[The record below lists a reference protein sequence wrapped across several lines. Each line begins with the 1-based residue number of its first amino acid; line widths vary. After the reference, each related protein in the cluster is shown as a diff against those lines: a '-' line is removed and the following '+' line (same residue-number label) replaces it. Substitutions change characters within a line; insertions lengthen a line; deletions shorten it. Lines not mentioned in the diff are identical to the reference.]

1 MSSIIDI
8 NKLLSGAENN
18 SASLNSINSISL
30 EDKQIN
36 ANSNNILKATFATR
50 NPSLGISEEDYINEI
65 ERNNIVL
72 NKFITEEDLQKQRA
86 KNQSWFEQGFNSIG
100 QLVGG
105 EIALGTLQGF
115 TNLYDVL
122 ATIAKEIASGGENT
136 NDFTSKASLFFEEKK
151 DELKERL
158 AIYRENPNQSWD
170 IGDFAWW
177 ADNFVSVGSTLSL
190 MIPAIATTKGLSAL
204 GRAAKGINLGRTA
217 SKAAKAQAARAF
229 DGASAFSKNIAK
241 KIYQKGWAKSSKE
254 LAGKIDAGVSITS
267 NALLQRT
274 LENWQESREVYKLTY
289 DDALNKLSQL
299 SDNERA
305 ELISRN
311 PEFVNKDGTS
321 KSDDQIAQLIA
332 ERGSYNTFWN
342 DYALLMFDIMQFAS
356 IPSMYRGLANR
367 HANANLRIANEN
379 LKRNLRTAKGAA
391 TKNGVELTETG
402 KAILSGTTDKS
413 IKNNIWNRVKTA
425 AKDPFNTFLTLQL
438 SEGVEEGY
446 QAITTERGQEV
457 ADMVFDPN
465 TNRRSLDSYLQDG
478 HVWEQAFWGVVGAWA
493 FGGAG
498 QALARAERKIKE
510 KQLKGKLSDTD
521 FAKATLS
528 DEKLR
533 ELEIIGRIDKL
544 NDYKEKLD
552 LIDQGKD
559 PSNPKRKEAL
569 TDEEKELY
577 KRKYTSDFITD
588 IVLEA
593 ADNGNFELLNDFLT
607 SQEFSEFARE
617 NGIADLLAPTDGS
630 SIGSQMNKIYEQYK
644 DDLYTALEY
653 SDDSNPWVAN
663 ILARH
668 TTRNKLTIED
678 IQNQINEITSN
689 VDINQYDT
697 KTKRE
702 LKYLRDYLKRAGLER
717 LAIQELFDKKAI
729 GKEAYAKYSE
739 DAIKELKA
747 AFGEIIDI
755 NSLKYADWSSMIT
768 AISDKLDEYENNIS
782 STLSTENADKTII
795 ESADKVVALENAI
808 RKRNAILPKTNED
821 WKNAFSEIEDT
832 VTKVGREKYKNAA
845 SRLKKYIG
853 EHSNPK
859 LAYQQ
864 LLNSEN
870 VYDGALED
878 LELIKIGHTDTALWW
893 SQLSDLADAEI
904 ADRAE
909 QARRENQPTENNEPG
924 DNGSTKA
931 AVENLS
937 QNAAPA
943 ENPPAENPPTQPE
956 PATTQPEP
964 IRVDTGD
971 DVVTLSQ
978 DEEAALRRAST
989 AEETEPADAGNV
1001 TGVTEGDEKIPDNLD
1016 KTISDQA
1023 TVNNKTITRLRTLS
1037 NKAYLNLYS
1046 VVFDNRDNTYRE
1058 YLNTADITSDG
1069 FRIVYNLIADEIE
1082 LIGVEIS
1089 EQEKEK
1095 VIYSVIDK
1103 FLDKLI
1109 VRYKSNPNE
1118 QYSKLKTKLITNKLL
1133 SAIALI
1139 GDEIGA
1145 KDELMFNEVKQ
1156 FIKETYGLSRVGVNT
1171 RRTINVIDFFN
1182 WLANKYN
1189 AGFNELADFYRFINE
1204 YIDTGIHKVSFSMT
1218 ETFRHGF
1225 EEFLEDWVRIE
1236 SIENSNINDSSF
1248 VIGEEFSK
1256 LDEDVKADFIYK
1268 IAVGKAKPKLY
1279 IKQDELREVHRDTK
1293 SKRKKSYE
1301 RLKYPSVLSIYYE
1314 DEKGIK
1320 QRLGYIPK
1328 ARYAGLDNSR
1338 LLNMTGYGFNFEFGV
1353 NEESCIFDKLIET
1366 LWDNADNTD
1375 SLYYK
1380 LYGELLEYAKN
1391 PEKYQYNGLTS
1402 DVLEIPEIKEL
1413 IERVGNPEFITSPLT
1428 NQYLKEGEQTFP
1440 VHANGGIVIKEGT
1453 KKIDVVENIIANIY
1467 NLIKDFRGDISRDT
1481 MLGSYENYKT
1491 IRYQHMIN
1499 NIDMQNKLA
1508 QGIEITADIGISG
1521 INIAPNK
1528 SDKVNGISELISVDE
1543 LKDHPILLSDSLVSA
1558 KDENGNEKRIS
1569 AQRFNGRLNLVLYD
1583 YGTHSVVVPLNRNT
1597 LRASGSTIVND
1608 VKEELRNIIRNFLE
1622 NKSSYEDITQRLI
1635 ELLQGNRFNKLFSGI
1650 KVKQYQGWTIVQSYN
1665 ASRRTLRDNEGNDI
1679 ENADFGT
1686 YILGFNKNA
1695 KDDKNKEDRYLMS
1708 HINNEKEAY
1717 GKRRY
1722 NEKFVESVVNKIV
1735 DELSFNQSRFMF
1747 DSVGEENAK
1756 LNKHVYKENGKFVVE
1771 IGGNKRIYNSY
1782 SEFIVK
1788 ENTVSAKIEKS
1799 EDGLIF
1805 KVKPSKSYSLLNI
1818 QETVQRKIEN
1828 AEGKIIKTIDELY
1841 EELKAGNITNI
1852 STSSLLE
1859 IAGVDSEII
1868 NILLG
1873 DKTGIPLIDSEVI
1886 YNETNNAFGAYGSP
1900 TGKTELGNKI
1910 FARSA
1915 TADAQKNR
1923 NLNLVRTLIHERL
1936 HRLFAENEES
1946 DYIAKRKKELIDTL
1960 VAFRNAITNDKS
1972 DSQSVKN
1979 IRSAFTKF
1987 LDNIIVE
1994 NGVIKNQ
2001 DGSTMEQADQLDI
2014 IEEWLVE
2021 SLTQPV
2027 LANYLNNTKYE
2038 NADITSI
2045 KENKSIF
2052 QKIIDVIIKLFNK
2065 FFGKNFGEIK
2075 NNTIFAKQY
2084 LILSD
2089 KLNAAP
2095 TSKEEK
2101 QFTVNTKKK
2110 RTRKKKEELPNLFTE
2125 QEGVTS
2131 NEPSADSP
2139 VGEDATQPPVTEIEE
2154 ETDED
2159 LDFDDIFD
2167 DAQDALDALKNK
2179 GGKLLSDIPLVIDEN
2194 ATSEENIITEA
2205 QFNTTSNPNGVIKV
2219 NSMPQFVREFSVDI
2233 QPKIAILIDTGKI
2246 KYLC

>member
-1 MSSIIDI
+1 MGAIENI
-8 NKLLSGAENN
+8 NKLLGVAGSNPAT
-18 SASLNSINSISL
+18 LNSVNGISID
-30 EDKQIN
+30 DKPIN
-36 ANSNNILKATFATR
+36 AAARSIISSAANIQTPT
-50 NPSLGISEEDYINEI
+50 LGISKEDYINEI

-72 NKFITEEDLQKQRA
+72 NPFITEEDLQKQRA

-122 ATIAKEIASGGENT
+122 ATVVKEIASGGENA
-136 NDFTSKASLFFEEKK
+136 NDFTSQASLFFEEKK

-170 IGDFAWW
+170 VGDFAWW
-177 ADNFVSVGSTLSL
+177 ADNFVSVGSTVSL

-204 GRAAKGINLGRTA
+204 GRVAKGINLGRTA
-217 SKAAKAQAARAF
+217 SKAAKAQAVRAF

-241 KIYQKGWAKSSKE
+241 KLYQKGWAKSSKE

-289 DDALNKLSQL
+289 NDALNQLSQL
-299 SDNERA
+299 SDDERS

-332 ERGSYNTFWN
+332 EKGAYNTFWN

-438 SEGVEEGY
+438 TEGIEEGY

-457 ADMVFDPN
+457 ADMIFDPN

-498 QALARAERKIKE
+498 KALARAERKIKE

-533 ELEIIGRIDKL
+533 ELEIVGRIDKL
-544 NDYKEKLD
+544 NEYKEKLD
-552 LIDQGKD
+552 LIEQGKD

-607 SQEFSEFARE
+607 SQEFSEFAKE
-617 NGIADLLAPTDGS
+617 NGISDLLAPTDGS

-717 LAIQELFDKKAI
+717 MAIEELFNKKAI

-755 NSLKYADWSSMIT
+755 NSLKYSDWSSMIT

-795 ESADKVVALENAI
+795 ESADKIVALENAI
-808 RKRNAILPKTNED
+808 RKRTAILPKTNED

-870 VYDGALED
+870 VYEGVLED

-909 QARRENQPTENNEPG
+909 QARRENQPTDNNEPG

-943 ENPPAENPPTQPE
+943 ENPPTETPPAQPE

-978 DEEAALRRAST
+978 DEEAALRRAAT
-989 AEETEPADAGNV
+989 AEENEPADVGNV
-1001 TGVTEGDEKIPDNLD
+1001 TGVTEGDETIPNNVD

-1023 TVNNKTITRLRTLS
+1023 TINNKTITRLRTLS

-1082 LIGVEIS
+1082 LLGVEIS

-1133 SAIALI
+1133 SAIALV

-1218 ETFRHGF
+1218 ETFRYGF

-1236 SIENSNINDSSF
+1236 SIENSDINESSF

-1268 IAVGKAKPKLY
+1268 VAVGKAKPKLY
-1279 IKQDELREVHRDTK
+1279 IEQSTEYYEIEDNYGETH
-1293 SKRKKSYE
+1293 E
-1301 RLKYPSVLSIYYE
+1301 RLEYPSVLSIYYV

-1328 ARYAGLDNSR
+1328 ARYAGSDNSR
-1338 LLNMTGYGFNFEFGV
+1338 LLNMIGYGFNFEFSADGKF
-1353 NEESCIFDKLIET
+1353 CIFDKLIET
-1366 LWDNADNTD
+1366 LYEKLDDTT
-1375 SLYYK
+1375 SPYYK
-1380 LYGELLEYAKN
+1380 LYDELIEYAKN
-1391 PEKYQYNGLTS
+1391 PEKYQFKGLTS
-1402 DVLEIPEIKEL
+1402 DILEIPEIKEL
-1413 IERVGNPEFITSPLT
+1413 IERVGSSELITSPLT
-1428 NQYLKEGEQTFP
+1428 DQYLGEGDQTFP
-1440 VHANGGIVIKEGT
+1440 AHANGGIVIKAGT
-1453 KKIDVVENIIANIY
+1453 KKLDVVENIIANLY
-1467 NLIKDFRGDISRDT
+1467 NLIKDFKGDISVESI
-1481 MLGSYENYKT
+1481 LSSYENYKA
-1491 IRYQHMIN
+1491 IRYQHMMN

-1543 LKDHPILLSDSLVSA
+1543 LNDHPILLSDSLVSA

-1583 YGTHSVVVPLNRNT
+1583 YGSHSVVVPLNRNT
-1597 LRASGSTIVND
+1597 LRASGSTIVDD
-1608 VKEELRNIIRNFLE
+1608 VKQELRNIIRDFLE

-1650 KVKQYQGWTIVQSYN
+1650 KVKQYEGWTIVQSYN
-1665 ASRRTLRDNEGNDI
+1665 ASRRTIRDNEGNDI
-1679 ENADFGT
+1679 ENANFGS

-1695 KDDKNKEDRYLMS
+1695 KDEENKEDRYLMS
-1708 HINNEKEAY
+1708 HSNNSKNAF
-1717 GKRRY
+1717 GRRKY
-1722 NEKFVESVVNKIV
+1722 DKQFVEHVVNKIV

-1771 IGGNKRIYNSY
+1771 IGGNKRVYNSY

-1788 ENTVSAKIEKS
+1788 ENTVSAKIEKG

-1841 EELKAGNITNI
+1841 EELKSGNITNI

-1886 YNETNNAFGAYGSP
+1886 YNETNDAFGAYDPS
-1900 TGKTELGNKI
+1900 TGKIEIGNKI
-1910 FARSA
+1910 FARST

-1923 NLNLVRTLIHERL
+1923 NLDLVRTLIHERL

-2001 DGSTMEQADQLDI
+2001 DGSTMEQSDQLDI

-2038 NADITSI
+2038 NADITNI

-2110 RTRKKKEELPNLFTE
+2110 RTRKKKEELPNLFAE

-2131 NEPSADSP
+2131 NEPTTDSP
-2139 VGEDATQPPVTEIEE
+2139 VGEETQPEPVTEPEGNE
-2154 ETDED
+2154 DED
-2159 LDFDDIFD
+2159 SDLDDIFD
-2167 DAQDALDALKNK
+2167 EAQDALDNLGKK
-2179 GGKLLSDIPLVIDEN
+2179 GSKLFSDIPLVIDEN
-2194 ATSEENIITEA
+2194 ATNEENIITEA
-2205 QFNTTSNPNGVIKV
+2205 QFNTANNPNGVIKV

>member
-1 MSSIIDI
+1 MGAIENI
-8 NKLLSGAENN
+8 NKLLGVAGSNPAT
-18 SASLNSINSISL
+18 LNSVNGISVD
-30 EDKQIN
+30 DKPIN
-36 ANSNNILKATFATR
+36 AAARSIISSAANIQTPT
-50 NPSLGISEEDYINEI
+50 LGISKEDYISEI
-65 ERNNIVL
+65 EKNNIVL
-72 NKFITEEDLQKQRA
+72 NPFITEEDLQKQRA
-86 KNQSWFEQGFNSIG
+86 KNQSWFEQGFNSIA

-122 ATIAKEIASGGENT
+122 ATVAKEIASGGENT
-136 NDFTSKASLFFEEKK
+136 NDFTSQASLFFEEKK

-170 IGDFAWW
+170 VGDFAWW

-190 MIPAIATTKGLSAL
+190 LIPSVATTKGLSAL
-204 GRAAKGINLGRTA
+204 GRMSKGINLGRTA

-229 DGASAFSKNIAK
+229 NGASGFSKNIAK
-241 KIYQKGWAKSSKE
+241 KLYEKGWTKSSKE
-254 LAGKIDAGVSITS
+254 LAGKIDAGASITS

-299 SDNERA
+299 NDDERA

-332 ERGSYNTFWN
+332 EKGAYNTFWN

-402 KAILSGTTDKS
+402 KSILAGTTDKS

-438 SEGVEEGY
+438 TEGIEEGY

-457 ADMVFDPN
+457 ADMIFDPN

-498 QALARAERKIKE
+498 KALARAERKIKE

-552 LIDQGKD
+552 LIEQGKD

-617 NGIADLLAPTDGS
+617 NGISDLLAPTDGN

-697 KTKRE
+697 KTKQE

-717 LAIQELFDKKAI
+717 MAIEELFNKKAI

-739 DAIKELKA
+739 DNIKELKA
-747 AFGEIIDI
+747 VFGEIIDI

-808 RKRNAILPKTNED
+808 RKRTAILPKTNEY

-832 VTKVGREKYKNAA
+832 VTKVGREKYKNAS

-870 VYDGALED
+870 VYEGALED

-909 QARRENQPTENNEPG
+909 QARRENQPTDNNEPG

-931 AVENLS
+931 AVENLN

-943 ENPPAENPPTQPE
+943 ENPPTETPPAQPE
-956 PATTQPEP
+956 PATTQPES

-978 DEEAALRRAST
+978 DEEVALRRAAT
-989 AEETEPADAGNV
+989 AEENEPADVGNV
-1001 TGVTEGDEKIPDNLD
+1001 TGVTERDETIPNNVD

-1023 TVNNKTITRLRTLS
+1023 TVNNKTIARLRTLS

-1133 SAIALI
+1133 SAIALV

-1218 ETFRHGF
+1218 ETFRYGF

-1236 SIENSNINDSSF
+1236 SIENSDINESSF
-1248 VIGEEFSK
+1248 VIGEEFSQ

-1279 IKQDELREVHRDTK
+1279 IEQSSEYYEIEDNYGETH
-1293 SKRKKSYE
+1293 E
-1301 RLKYPSVLSIYYE
+1301 RLEYPSVLSIYYI
-1314 DEKGIK
+1314 DEKGTK

-1328 ARYAGLDNSR
+1328 ARYAGSDNSR
-1338 LLNMTGYGFNFEFGV
+1338 LLNMTGYGFNFEFSADGKF
-1353 NEESCIFDKLIET
+1353 CIFDKLIET
-1366 LWDNADNTD
+1366 LYEKLDDTT
-1375 SLYYK
+1375 SSYYK
-1380 LYGELLEYAKN
+1380 LYDELIEYAKN
-1391 PEKYQYNGLTS
+1391 PEKYQFKGLTS
-1402 DVLEIPEIKEL
+1402 DILEIPEIKEL
-1413 IERVGNPEFITSPLT
+1413 IERVGGSEFITSPLT
-1428 NQYLKEGEQTFP
+1428 DQYLGEKDQTFP
-1440 VHANGGIVIKEGT
+1440 AHANGGIAIKAGT
-1453 KKIDVVENIIANIY
+1453 KKLDVVENIIANLY
-1467 NLIKDFRGDISRDT
+1467 NLIKDFKGDISAES
-1481 MLGSYENYKT
+1481 MLNSYENYRAV
-1491 IRYQHMIN
+1491 RYQHMLN

-1521 INIAPNK
+1521 INIEPNK

-1543 LKDHPILLSDSLVSA
+1543 LNDHPIVLSDSLVSA
-1558 KDENGNEKRIS
+1558 KDERGNEKRIS

-1583 YGTHSVVVPLNRNT
+1583 YGAHSVVVPLNRNT
-1597 LRASGSTIVND
+1597 LRASGSTIVDD
-1608 VKEELRNIIRNFLE
+1608 VKEELRNIIRDFLE
-1622 NKSSYEDITQRLI
+1622 SKSSYEDITQRLI
-1635 ELLQGNRFNKLFSGI
+1635 DLLQGNRFNKLFSGI

-1665 ASRRTLRDNEGNDI
+1665 SSRRTIRDNEGNDI
-1679 ENADFGT
+1679 ENADFGS

-1695 KDDKNKEDRYLMS
+1695 KNEENKEDRYLMS
-1708 HINNEKEAY
+1708 HSDNSKNAF
-1717 GKRRY
+1717 GRRKY
-1722 NEKFVESVVNKIV
+1722 DKQFVEHVVNKIV

-1771 IGGNKRIYNSY
+1771 IGGNKRVYNSY

-1788 ENTVSAKIEKS
+1788 ENTVSAKIEKG

-1818 QETVQRKIEN
+1818 QETVQRKVEN

-1873 DKTGIPLIDSEVI
+1873 DKTGIPLIDSEVT
-1886 YNETNNAFGAYGSP
+1886 YDETNDAFGAYDSS
-1900 TGKTELGNKI
+1900 TGKTEIGNKI
-1910 FARSA
+1910 FARST

-1923 NLNLVRTLIHERL
+1923 NLDLVRTLIHEKL

-2001 DGSTMEQADQLDI
+2001 DGSTMEQSDQLNI

-2038 NADITSI
+2038 NADVTSI

-2139 VGEDATQPPVTEIEE
+2139 VGEESQPEPVTEPEGNE
-2154 ETDED
+2154 DED
-2159 LDFDDIFD
+2159 LDLDDIFD